1 MSNDGNR
8 KWNPDTNYVKS
19 PDSHCLDRHTGREAV
34 KLDEDKEC
42 TVGTQIII
50 CWVRLNPQC
59 ILFLIGCPYTK
70 NMLYMYLWLLL
81 YVCFPIPLQIP
92 VHPPYFDLLP
102 KH

>member
-42 TVGTQIII
+42 TVGTQIIM
-50 CWVRLNPQC
+50 CWVC
-59 ILFLIGCPYTK
+59 ILFLIGCPYIK
-70 NMLYMYLWLLL
+70 NMLYTVCIYGYYCMCCK
-81 YVCFPIPLQIP
+81 CFPIPLQIS

-102 KH
+102 KP